1 MELSNCLP
9 ETPDSRA
16 MSKEY
21 TLRQARMTNELQE
34 LNKLLEKKEI
44 LAKQMVQNDDQMK
57 EIRGQYEVGVKCYQ
71 KKSSLFMPPRQKFV
85 VSCSRLLDVGV
96 IKFYSCPYYITSC
109 IWFPLNNF
117 SPP

>member
-57 EIRGQYEVGVKCYQ
+57 EIRGQYEVGVKCYK
-71 KKSSLFMPPRQKFV
+71 KKS
-85 VSCSRLLDVGV
+85 
-96 IKFYSCPYYITSC
+96 
-109 IWFPLNNF
+109 
-117 SPP
+117 